1 MDFTTNTLDVV
12 ASPKKIVS
20 SAYCKKSTITLFFSA
35 SNAQKK
41 FPMMSLIK
49 PIRPLA
55 TTVKRKGESGS
66 PCPNLLCGINY
77 IVGLPFTKMEM
88 KLDVM
93 QPLIHEI
100 HLVQNLNLSSIYHTN
115 FHLIESQA
123 FSQFTLKIIHFFF
136 FLFASSTTSFATNT
150 LCNKYLHSMNALC
163 LTSITPYKTSLHMS
177 SQNLFSII
185 LYIQPKKKI
194 DGNNFF
200 IYSYTKVIFLLFYHK
215 DQRMVHKE

>member
-115 FHLIESQA
+115 FHFIPP
-123 FSQFTLKIIHFFF
+123 LKIIVNSILAFTFIF
-136 FLFASSTTSFATNT
+136 
-150 LCNKYLHSMNALC
+150 YLL
-163 LTSITPYKTSLHMS
+163 
-177 SQNLFSII
+177 
-185 LYIQPKKKI
+185 
-194 DGNNFF
+194 
-200 IYSYTKVIFLLFYHK
+200 
-215 DQRMVHKE
+215 